1 MKEGKTMQKI
11 KYDKIDKITENF
23 GALYGE
29 ATSFQI
35 ERYSM
40 LLESF
45 KKTFNEK
52 SGYFVSSP
60 GRVEV
65 CGNHVDHNGGKV
77 ISTAIS
83 LDSLAVFL
91 PTDDQKVT
99 IISEGYGKIEVDLDK
114 PCKKESTSKA
124 LVYGVSEGLK
134 NRGYKTGGFNA
145 VLTSNVAGGAGI
157 SSSASFE
164 VLVAEIFNFLYNDSK
179 IDCATKAIVS
189 QYAENEYFLKPCG
202 LLDQTAISFGGL
214 NRLDFGKVGE
224 IKVDKIE
231 NDLKDYSL
239 VLINTGGSHE
249 NLTDEYASIP
259 REMFAVA
266 KEMGVSRLIEK
277 SKEEFLSLAPKFI
290 DKVSDRAINRTMH
303 FYEENERVDKA
314 YESLK
319 KDDLKTFIE
328 CLNLSGVSSAVKL
341 QNCYVSGST
350 DQPIIRAISIASSFN
365 FDGAVRVHGGGFAG
379 TVLNVVKNENLG
391 EFLRDIYNFYDK
403 KSVYVLKVRS
413 CGAIVL

>member
-1 MKEGKTMQKI
+1 MQKI
-11 KYDKIDKITENF
+11 RHDNIDKLLDQFT
-23 GALYGE
+23 ALYGE
-29 ATSFQI
+29 STDYQKQ
-35 ERYSM
+35 RYFN

-45 KKTFNEK
+45 KKTFGED

-91 PTDDQKVT
+91 PTNDQKVVLY
-99 IISEGYGKIEVDLDK
+99 SEGYGKIEVELDK
-114 PCKKESTSKA
+114 PCKKESSSKA
-124 LVYGVSEGLK
+124 LIYGVSEGLK
-134 NRGYKTGGFNA
+134 NHGYKTGGFIG
-145 VLTSNVAGGAGI
+145 VMTSNVAGGAGI

-164 VLVAEIFNFLYNDSK
+164 VLISEIFNFLYNDSK

-214 NRLDFGKVGE
+214 NRLDFGTIGK
-224 IKVDKIE
+224 IKVDKIK

-266 KEMGVSRLIEK
+266 KEMGVNRLVEK
-277 SKEEFLSLAPKFI
+277 NKEEFFELAPKFTNQI
-290 DKVSDRAINRTMH
+290 SDRAFNRAIH

-314 YESLK
+314 YKALTNN
-319 KDDLKTFIE
+319 DCQTFIN
-328 CLNLSGVSSAVKL
+328 CLNESGVSSTVKL
-341 QNCYVSGST
+341 QNCYVPKSV
-350 DQPIIRAISIASSFN
+350 DQPIIKATSIASTYN
-365 FDGAVRVHGGGFAG
+365 PNGGVRVHGGGFAG
-379 TVLNVVKNENLG
+379 TILNVVKNDDLKS
-391 EFLRDIYNFYDK
+391 FLDNIYNFYK
-403 KSVYVLKVRS
+403 KENVLLFSTKKHPITNIG
-413 CGAIVL
+413 CKN

>member
-1 MKEGKTMQKI
+1 MLKI
-11 KYDKIDKITENF
+11 KYDKIDEITKNF
-23 GALYGE
+23 NALYGE
-29 ATSFQI
+29 TTEMQK
-35 ERYSM
+35 ERYSR
-40 LLESF
+40 LLQSF
-45 KKTFNEK
+45 KDTFGK
-52 SGYFVSSP
+52 DSGYFVSSP

-91 PTDDQKVT
+91 PTEDQKVVVY
-99 IISEGYGKIEVDLDK
+99 SEGYGKIEVDLDK
-114 PCKKESTSKA
+114 PCEKQSSSKA
-124 LVYGVSEGLK
+124 LIYGVSEGLRNK
-134 NRGYKTGGFNA
+134 GYKTGGFIA
-145 VLTSNVAGGAGI
+145 VMTSNVAGGAGI

-164 VLVAEIFNFLYNDSK
+164 VLIAEIFNFLYNDSK
-179 IDCATKAIVS
+179 IDCETKAIVS

-214 NRLDFGKVGE
+214 NRLDFGTVGK

-266 KEMGVSRLIEK
+266 NEMGASRLIEK
-277 SKEEFLSLAPKFI
+277 SKQEFLSLLPCFYE
-290 DKVSDRAINRTMH
+290 KVGDRAINRAIH

-314 YESLK
+314 YDALK
-319 KDDLKTFIE
+319 ENDFRTFLD
-328 CLNLSGVSSAVKL
+328 CLNKSGVSSAVKL

-350 DQPIIRAISIASSFN
+350 DQPIIKATAIASVLNPS
-365 FDGAVRVHGGGFAG
+365 GAVRVHGGGFAG
-379 TVLNVVKNENLG
+379 TILNVVKNDELKY
-391 EFLRDIYNFYDK
+391 FLTNIYNFYDK
-403 KSVYVLKVRS
+403 KNVYVLKVRS